1 MKPFG
6 LKSSWYVYIIECKGS
21 LLYTGITKDL
31 ERRIKEHS
39 SGNGCKFTKYRTPIK
54 LMYSEKVKSRS
65 QALIREAEIKG
76 FVRSKKLQ
84 LFNGD

>member
-1 MKPFG
+1 MKPSG
-6 LKSSWYVYIIECKGS
+6 LKSSWHVYIIECKGS

-76 FVRSKKLQ
+76 FSRIEKLA
-84 LFNGD
+84 LIE

>member
-1 MKPFG
+1 MKPSG